1 MERKHGVL
9 IDTEFPKEVKET
21 SERCRR
27 ISEQMVDVLVQ
38 LHDVPYK
45 GTLLE
50 EISKPE
56 GFLERQ
62 VHGWIHRYEKSKTS
76 DIPEVE
82 ALKNG

>member
-9 IDTEFPKEVKET
+9 IDTAFPKEVKET
-21 SERCRR
+21 SQLCRR

-56 GFLERQ
+56 GF
-62 VHGWIHRYEKSKTS
+62 
-76 DIPEVE
+76 
-82 ALKNG
+82 